1 MYLSFDIATRTLAY
15 CLYDNNIDNIILND
29 NYYNNIIEFKYGIV
43 DLLEQINISSIVN
56 INSIININ
64 KLKDGDLSTTQRIKL
79 LTNYINTN
87 IKPIILQY
95 KNLTILLEF
104 QLASN
109 QKARMILHSMIA
121 LFYNIDS
128 NIKIVIMNPS
138 LKNQIYLSER
148 GKYYNFVEKYNNS
161 YKANKEHTKY
171 NFNLFIN
178 KFNININKKE
188 IGHIADAF
196 FQLIAYKHNI
206 YKKRL
211 EFMY

>member
-15 CLYDNNIDNIILND
+15 CLYNNNIDNIDLTD
-29 NYYNNIIEFKYGIV
+29 NYYSNVIVFKYGII
-43 DLLEQINISSIVN
+43 DLLDPININSTININSVININIS
-56 INSIININ
+56 
-64 KLKDGDLSTTQRIKL
+64 KDGDLSTTQRIKL
-79 LTNYINTN
+79 LTKYIINK

-95 KNLTILLEF
+95 NDLTILLEF

-109 QKARMILHSMIA
+109 QKARMILHSMVA
-121 LFYNIDS
+121 LFYNINS

-138 LKNQIYLSER
+138 LKNQIYLSES

-161 YKANKEHTKY
+161 YRANKEHTKY
-171 NFNLFIN
+171 NFNLFIK

-196 FQLIAYKHNI
+196 FQLIAYKHATDKN
-206 YKKRL
+206 RL